1 MILLPH
7 TYPYYSIPFLISL
20 FYSPLKKDN
29 PAAVLSYQNHP
40 PDSHI
45 VKI

>member
-1 MILLPH
+1 MMILLPLF
-7 TYPYYSIPFLISL
+7 TFLISL
-20 FYSPLKKDN
+20 FYSPLNNDN

-40 PDSHI
+40 PDSRI